1 MADPTRPTDPPE
13 IIRAL
18 VASYGER
25 LDAGDLDG
33 IAALFGN
40 AVWRSGT
47 RSLAGLVAIRAV
59 YDDVIL
65 YDGVPATR
73 HVMSDVVV
81 AVDGDHATS
90 RCSFTVFQARPDF
103 PLQPVLVGRYHDVFA
118 CVDGA
123 WEFRER
129 TVHAD
134 LVGDLSHHM
143 RAGRS

>member
-1 MADPTRPTDPPE
+1 MSSAGAE
-13 IIRAL
+13 AIRAL
-18 VASYGER
+18 VTRYGEL

-33 IAALFGN
+33 VAALFRN
-40 AVWRSGT
+40 ARWISGT
-47 RSLAGLVAIRAV
+47 RDLTGSEAVRTV

-65 YDGVPATR
+65 YDGVPCTR

-81 AVDGDHATS
+81 AVDGERATS

-103 PLQPVLVGRYHDVFA
+103 PLQAVLVGRYLDTFGRDGDV
-118 CVDGA
+118 

-129 TVHAD
+129 RVHAD

-143 RAGRS
+143 RRGRR